1 MGQRHPH
8 ETVLLSCGL
17 PSPVRRHTRPTTD
30 LNRPLNG
37 RVLRAHYHYH
47 YLLNPP
53 PLGRPEIPDPETPRG
68 GVVMGSIK
76 KNQGGDGF
84 KGAEWVQASAPIMVI
99 TKERN

>member
-1 MGQRHPH
+1 MRAAEPGSQTH
-8 ETVLLSCGL
+8 TADDGL
-17 PSPVRRHTRPTTD
+17 EPTTE
-30 LNRPLNG
+30 RPGATGPLP
-37 RVLRAHYHYH
+37 LP
-47 YLLNPP
+47 LPIKPP